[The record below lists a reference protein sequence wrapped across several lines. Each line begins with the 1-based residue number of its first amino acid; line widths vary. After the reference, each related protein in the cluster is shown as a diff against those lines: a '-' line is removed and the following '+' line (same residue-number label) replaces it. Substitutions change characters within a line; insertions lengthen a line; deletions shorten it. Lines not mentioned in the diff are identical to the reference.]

1 MLHLSW
7 ADRSLTFLHDA
18 ARSLALVH
26 QGQLH
31 LDPDGGLSASSLE
44 VWAQHTCMKQVAP
57 PPRHE
62 QASPYHSF
70 LFRLLGYAGLIGA
83 AADRVLLSTAAY
95 EWVGQPPE
103 LQLAHLRQAWFLA
116 PEVGWYWLPANS
128 RRPHLNSRWETATMK
143 AIRATTELSTT
154 EWIPACDLM
163 ARLESDGTLAL
174 GTTVYNLPKIR
185 RAMEQHAQRLL
196 TFLLQEI
203 LPCLGLLEVQGQE
216 ESVCLRPTPEGASW
230 LNVALSQRHY
240 LALPPDDTA
249 VERGVPSHELRF
261 PPRAEPAIVVHD
273 DLSLI
278 VHPGAPAACTFE
290 VAHFAQLLTPAPS
303 PPDGEQAATR
313 YQVTLESQQR
323 AMAWDYTARQGDKGT
338 WRQVSA

>member
-62 QASPYHSF
+62 EASPYHSF
-70 LFRLLGYAGLIGA
+70 LFRLLGHAGLIGA
-83 AADRVLLSTAAY
+83 AGDRVLLSAAAY

-103 LQLAHLRQAWFLA
+103 LQLAHLRQMWFLA

-128 RRPHLNSRWETATMK
+128 RRPHLNSRWETATME
-143 AIRATTELSTT
+143 AVRATTELSTM
-154 EWIPACDLM
+154 EWIPVCDLM
-163 ARLESDGTLAL
+163 ARLESDGTLAS
-174 GTTVYNLPKIR
+174 GTMVYNLPKIR

-230 LNVALSQRHY
+230 LNVALTQRHY
-240 LALPPDDTA
+240 LALQPDDTA
-249 VERGVPSHELRF
+249 VELGVPSHELRF
-261 PPRAEPAIVVHD
+261 PPREEPAIVVHD

-290 VAHFAQLLTPAPS
+290 MAHFAQLLTPAPS
-303 PPDGEQAATR
+303 PPDGEQAATC
-313 YQVTLESQQR
+313 YQVTLESLQR
-323 AMAWDYTARQGDKGT
+323 AMAWDYTARQGDKETRGHGDK
-338 WRQVSA
+338 